1 MKILFVCLG
10 NYCRSPIAHAI
21 AKHIFPNWTIDSC
34 ALSHCHEGE
43 QMHINSRKILKKHEM
58 FYDVISKHISKV
70 NIKNFDL
77 VLCMDF
83 SNYVKLNGLGIK
95 CEYVTFLKD
104 NSEVEDPYG
113 ENVEFYEQTYK
124 KIYNSILELKN
135 YKN

>member
-95 CEYVTFLKD
+95 CAFVFSLKYFPFVINYFCNTFHHNPMFRPVIMRLK
-104 NSEVEDPYG
+104 
-113 ENVEFYEQTYK
+113 T
-124 KIYNSILELKN
+124 
-135 YKN
+135 